1 MGWCVWQVR
10 ALDEDNTRYKQA
22 NRSLQR
28 RLQEVLC
35 STEAAE
41 TDDGAPTTN
50 AAVREQ
56 ELRAFNAELQRE
68 LGNLRAFV
76 HATSGTVRV
85 SRASVRELAIPTSRP
100 PSARPQSA
108 GAPYRYTSLSGPLCT
123 FVLLLATSF
132 LTPYLSVWRQQALTY
147 RGEGRMLRSAQHS
160 LVHFAVAQCDEGVAR
175 CDDGLPA
182 IRRVSPLRLL
192 SRAIIGEYSRGVY
205 VA

>member
-1 MGWCVWQVR
+1 MWEDGWGVGGVRQVR
-10 ALDEDNTRYKQA
+10 ALDEDNTKYKEA

-35 STEAAE
+35 STEAAD
-41 TDDGAPTTN
+41 TDAGAPTTN

-76 HATSGTVRV
+76 HATSGSVRV

-108 GAPYRYTSLSGPLCT
+108 GVPFRHLCPSRCRERT
-123 FVLLLATSF
+123 AVGFVWRLPCSTH
-132 LTPYLSVWRQQALTY
+132 TCSVWTSQTLTWGAPFVPQHPAL
-147 RGEGRMLRSAQHS
+147 
-160 LVHFAVAQCDEGVAR
+160 AR
-175 CDDGLPA
+175 
-182 IRRVSPLRLL
+182 PLRCRTM
-192 SRAIIGEYSRGVY
+192 S
-205 VA
+205 